1 MNPNRGAK
9 GTWRR
14 VTRRVWSLL
23 ALTVIGIMTVFALFA
38 ELWAASLP
46 IAVRIEGRVHVLP
59 AWTKPP
65 ELRDETVQSLQ
76 AQVAQDPAGWLV
88 APLVPFGPNQTALD
102 ETLSPPDAR
111 HPLGTDELGRDVFA
125 RMVHGAR
132 VSLTVGLVA
141 VALYV
146 VIGVVLG
153 LLAGYVGGSVDVG
166 ISRVTEVMLAFPTFF
181 LVLAVMGLM
190 RVESLVPVMVVIGLT
205 RWTDVSRLVRAEVL
219 KLRTHDFI
227 EASRALGA
235 SPLRTL
241 LRHVLP
247 NALGPVWVAATFGI
261 AGAILLETALSFL
274 GFGVPPPA
282 PSWGEL
288 LTQAHRYIAY
298 PGAWWL
304 AVFPGVA
311 IFLTVTAFNLLGEGL
326 RDALDPR
333 MK

>member
-1 MNPNRGAK
+1 MKAGGKAL
-9 GTWRR
+9 WRR
-14 VTRRVWSLL
+14 LRRRVWTLVAL
-23 ALTVIGIMTVFALFA
+23 AVIGVMSVFALFA
-38 ELWAASLP
+38 ELWAAELP
-46 IAVRIEGRVHVLP
+46 IAVRIDGQTWVLP
-59 AWTKPP
+59 ALTRPSA
-65 ELRDETVQSLQ
+65 LRGDTVQSLQ
-76 AQVAQDPAGWLV
+76 ARVAGDPSAWLIP
-88 APLVPFGPNQTALD
+88 PLVPYGPNQPSLE
-102 ETLSPPDAR
+102 ETLLPPDGR
-111 HPLGTDELGRDVFA
+111 HPLGTDEVGRDVFA

-146 VIGVVLG
+146 LIGVFLG
-153 LLAGYVGGSVDVG
+153 AIAGFVGGRVDGV
-166 ISRVTEVMLAFPTFF
+166 ISRITEVMLAFPTFF

-190 RVESLVPVMVVIGLT
+190 RVETLIPVMVVIGLT

-235 SPLRTL
+235 GPARVL